1 MSDASKSEDE
11 NAARPSM
18 TDCREEGDCPLHPLR
33 IPAGWLVEY
42 NQFYTM
48 PFDHP
53 MAWSVVCKDTLLM
66 LRHMR
71 RDVLIDL
78 SWTPA
83 EDPEGGYLLRVFKGD
98 HCGQELHRFESR
110 DRAAVIGEI
119 ERLLDAISGFR
130 FPPLGDQTAC

>member
-1 MSDASKSEDE
+1 MTGDREVEDY
-11 NAARPSM
+11 
-18 TDCREEGDCPLHPLR
+18 PLHSLR
-33 IPAGWLVEY
+33 IPAGWLVEH

-66 LRHMR
+66 LRHIR

-83 EDPEGGYLLRVFKGD
+83 EDPDGAYLLRAFRGD
-98 HCGQELHRFESR
+98 HCGRELHCFESR
-110 DRAAVIGEI
+110 DRGAVIGEI
-119 ERLLDAISGFR
+119 ERLLDAIGGFR
-130 FPPLGDQTAC
+130 FPPLGDQAAC